1 MGFRLPTP
9 EMEDALEDR
18 GQVRWCHVHPLT
30 GDRGWVRWCH
40 VHPLMGTVDRS
51 DSATSAYHGGS
62 GQVGGLWT
70 YSQVSS
76 TLQDPI
82 LSHHHRHTDSWL
94 LFLVLSHSHPLAVT
108 PQFPNS

>member
-18 GQVRWCHVHPLT
+18 GQ
-30 GDRGWVRWCH
+30 VRWCH

-82 LSHHHRHTDSWL
+82 LSHHHRHTDDSWL